1 MGSDMSGSMMNATL
15 RVVTLM
21 ALAGL
26 AGCASETQ
34 DLGPLKTRE
43 TAYGTV
49 LADPRGMTLYT
60 AASDRIGVSNCLKAC
75 AQAWPPLLAGAD
87 AKPKGRLTLVA
98 RDDGGRQWAWE
109 GRPLYRWS
117 KDLSPGDVAGHNY
130 GDVWRVARP

>member
-1 MGSDMSGSMMNATL
+1 MNATL
-15 RVVTLM
+15 RVATLM

-60 AASDRIGVSNCLKAC
+60 AASDRIGVSNCVKAC